1 MKSRALLITLT
12 VVAAVASLAL
22 IAGCGSKPTLEQYF
36 QNHEDEWAEVQDQV
50 KNLAGE
56 MFEID
61 MTVKDNQI
69 SQVMTYTETFGEE
82 QLAAMKDY
90 FEQQKAAIQEQV
102 AGSIALIQQ
111 QTDAEG
117 VTWVMKYNN
126 GDGAEI
132 FSMTIDGAS
141 APESGAAAGGA
152 APADTS
158 TVSDTSSAA

>member
-1 MKSRALLITLT
+1 MKSRALLITLA

>member
-1 MKSRALLITLT
+1 MKSRALLITLA
-12 VVAAVASLAL
+12 VVAAVASFAL